1 MKIKWKMNVT
11 FNTICVK
18 TKNPASSP
26 AKRLGEEIPGLRCK
40 DIK

>member
-1 MKIKWKMNVT
+1 MNIT
-11 FNTICVK
+11 FDKTSVK

-40 DIK
+40 GIK